1 MRFPM
6 NTKAYNIIK
15 LIEAW
20 DNGRY
25 IDVGIEVSKMSKV
38 DFIDFLVR
46 FMENNG
52 QKEIEILK
60 KFID

>member
-25 IDVGIEVSKMSKV
+25 IDVGIEASKMSKI

-60 KFID
+60 KFLD